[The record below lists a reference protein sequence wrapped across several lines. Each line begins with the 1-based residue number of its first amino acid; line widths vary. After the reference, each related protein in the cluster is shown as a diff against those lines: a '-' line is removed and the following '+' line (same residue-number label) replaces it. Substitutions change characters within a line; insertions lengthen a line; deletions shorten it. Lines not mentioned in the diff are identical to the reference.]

1 MADWRQMLVRPEWPL
16 RKAVETLNAAPAK
29 ICLVADDGDHLV
41 GTVTDGDVRRA
52 LLAGTTFE
60 APISAVMNARPLA
73 RRTGLSTADLFALYS
88 RCRQHHI
95 RQLPQLDAEGRI
107 TGIEV
112 LDGTAVVEDR
122 KPGWVMLM
130 AGGFGKRLAPL
141 TNDTPKPMLTVG
153 DRPILQTILE
163 SFQRHGFSRFFIS
176 VHYQAQKIKDH
187 FGDGSRFGAEIR
199 YIEEDRPLGTA
210 GALGLV
216 REAVIEP
223 IVVANGDLLTNVDY
237 DELLNYHRSQR
248 ADVTLCVREYRV
260 QVPYGTV
267 DLAGRLVA
275 RITEKPELRFMVN
288 AAVYVLSPEALREID
303 EGEVIDMP
311 SLIDRVVDSGGK
323 VVAFPM
329 HEYWLDIG
337 QKAEFAQANSD
348 YGNVFGMTSGGL
360 GR

>member
-1 MADWRQMLVRPEWPL
+1 MADWRQMLVRPDWPL
-16 RKAVETLNAAPAK
+16 KRAVETLNAAPVK
-29 ICLVADDGDHLV
+29 ICLVADGDNHLV

-52 LLAGTTFE
+52 ILAGTSFE
-60 APISAVMNARPLA
+60 APIEKIMNARPLA
-73 RRTGLSTADLFALYS
+73 KRAGVSTAELFALYS

-95 RQLPQLDAEGRI
+95 RQLPQLDALGRI
-107 TGIEV
+107 TGIET
-112 LDGTAVVEDR
+112 LDGTAIVEGR
-122 KPGWVMLM
+122 KDGWVMLM

-141 TNDTPKPMLTVG
+141 TNDTPKPMLMVG

-163 SFQRHGFSRFFIS
+163 SFLRHGYSRFFIS
-176 VHYQAQKIKDH
+176 VHYQAQKIKDY

-216 REAVIEP
+216 RDAVIEP

-288 AAVYVLSPEALREID
+288 AAVYVLSPEALQEID
-303 EGEVIDMP
+303 QGEPIDMP
-311 SLIDRVVDSGGK
+311 TLIDRVVDSGGK

-329 HEYWLDIG
+329 HEYWLDVG
-337 QKAEFAQANSD
+337 QKAEFAQANAD
-348 YGNVFGMTSGGL
+348 YRTVFGAVPGGL